1 MRQLDLCLRQSPPR
15 APSRR
20 ASTTCSYGYHLC
32 NLRDLY
38 AGGYMV
44 ARTMGWAT
52 SSSHVWSAEEV
63 RPFTRAHTSGVPIPD
78 PNPESV
84 FRSASVAHCDP
95 CVQAAS
101 GGDKKSSWGGPA
113 PGTVDSGLGLCCQDS
128 E

>member
-20 ASTTCSYGYHLC
+20 AGTTCPLAYHLC
-32 NLRDLY
+32 NQRDLY

-63 RPFTRAHTSGVPIPD
+63 RPFTRTHTFGVPV
-78 PNPESV
+78 PNLN
-84 FRSASVAHCDP
+84 
-95 CVQAAS
+95 
-101 GGDKKSSWGGPA
+101 PA
-113 PGTVDSGLGLCCQDS
+113 PV
-128 E
+128 